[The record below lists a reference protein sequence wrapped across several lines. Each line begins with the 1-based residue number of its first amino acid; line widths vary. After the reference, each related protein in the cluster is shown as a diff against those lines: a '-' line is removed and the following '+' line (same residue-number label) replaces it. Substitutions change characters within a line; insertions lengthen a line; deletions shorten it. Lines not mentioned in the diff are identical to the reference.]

1 MKKYKLPVNL
11 LLLAYDP
18 RKNQFACEDFLNM
31 RNEFNSR
38 FGYDQTNIVG
48 CSDKIMSEQLEN
60 LGLSYEKNK

>member
-11 LLLAYDP
+11 LLAYDP
-18 RKNQFACEDFLNM
+18 RKISLLVKILNM